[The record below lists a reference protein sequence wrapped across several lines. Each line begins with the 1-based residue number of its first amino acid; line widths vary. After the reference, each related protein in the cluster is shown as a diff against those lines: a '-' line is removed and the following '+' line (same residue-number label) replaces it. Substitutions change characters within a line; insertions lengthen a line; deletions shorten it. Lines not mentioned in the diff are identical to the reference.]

1 MNKPIIGVTSH
12 VELDSKHTL
21 SNDYIQ
27 AVIQAGGIPV
37 ILPIGIDEDVSQ
49 LVTNLDGLL
58 LTGGGD
64 IDPFLFGEEPHP
76 KLGAIS
82 PGRDDLEPA
91 IIKEM
96 IAADK
101 PILAICRGIQI
112 LNIALGGDMYQDI
125 YSQHETQLLQHS
137 QKAPRYHF
145 AHFVKAK
152 EGSLLASIAG
162 TTEFKVNTDHHQSV
176 RHVPYPLDVSGVA
189 SDGIIEA
196 IESTGHSF
204 VLGVQWHP
212 EGLAVRGDQI
222 SKRIFSRFVESC
234 SEKGV

>member
-1 MNKPIIGVTSH
+1 MTKPIIGVTSH

-49 LVTNLDGLL
+49 LANKIDGLL

-64 IDPFLFGEEPHP
+64 IDPTLFGEEPHP
-76 KLGAIS
+76 KLGTIS
-82 PGRDDLEPA
+82 PGRDHLEPA

-96 IAADK
+96 LAANK

-137 QKAPRYHF
+137 QRATRHHL

-152 EGSLLASIAG
+152 EGSLLASVAG
-162 TTEFKVNTDHHQSV
+162 TTEFKVNTYHHQAV
-176 RHVPYPLDVSGVA
+176 RHVPFPLDVSGVA

-212 EGLAVRGDQI
+212 EGLAVNGDDI

-234 SEKGV
+234 

>member
-1 MNKPIIGVTSH
+1 MSKPIIGVTSH
-12 VELDSKHTL
+12 VELDYKHSL
-21 SNDYIQ
+21 SNDYVQ

-49 LVTNLDGLL
+49 IASSIDALL

-64 IDPFLFGEEPHP
+64 IDPTLFGEEPHP
-76 KLGAIS
+76 KLGTIS
-82 PGRDDLEPA
+82 PGRDQLEPA

-96 IAADK
+96 LDADK

-125 YSQHETQLLQHS
+125 YSQHENELLQHS
-137 QKAPRYHF
+137 QKATRYHL
-145 AHFVKAK
+145 AHYVKAK
-152 EGSLLASIAG
+152 EGSLLASVAG
-162 TTEFKVNTDHHQSV
+162 TDEFKVNTYHHQSV
-176 RHVPYPLDVSGVA
+176 RHVPYPLEVCGVA

-196 IESTGHSF
+196 IESKGHSF

-212 EGLAVRGDQI
+212 EGLAVNGDSI
-222 SKRIFSRFVESC
+222 AKRIFTRFVESC
-234 SEKGV
+234 

>member
-12 VELDSKHTL
+12 VELDYRHSL
-21 SNDYIQ
+21 SNDYVQ

-37 ILPIGIDEDVSQ
+37 IIPIGIDGDVSQ
-49 LVTNLDGLL
+49 LASKIDGLL

-64 IDPFLFGEEPHP
+64 IDPTLFGEEPHP
-76 KLGAIS
+76 KLGTIS
-82 PGRDDLEPA
+82 PGRDQLEPA
-91 IIKEM
+91 FIKEM
-96 IAADK
+96 LIADK

-112 LNIALGGDMYQDI
+112 LNITLGGDMYQDI

-137 QKAPRYHF
+137 QKANRSHL
-145 AHFVKAK
+145 AHFVKVK

-162 TTEFKVNTDHHQSV
+162 AAEFKVNTDHHQAV

-212 EGLAVRGDQI
+212 EGLAVNGDEI
-222 SKRIFSRFVESC
+222 AKRIFARFVESC
-234 SEKGV
+234 